1 MTVLDDLLANLPGR
15 DARVRQVLVGA
26 HWTVVCSLHAGMAA
40 TLMPEHPHGHAQVR
54 DVGRLHQ
61 KKAGELA
68 ELARSTDLLEA
79 SIGVAAINSLLDLD
93 ESKAREGNAADVL
106 AARGAGRKVALVGHF
121 PFIEQLRP
129 AVDELWVIEQ
139 HPSEGEFPAQAAAD
153 LLPKA
158 EIVAITA
165 SALINHTLDGLL
177 ALCSRQSTVMVIG
190 PSTPLSPVLFQHGV
204 GIISG
209 TRVVDEAAVL
219 RTVGQGASFRQV
231 EGVKLLTL
239 AREDVT

>member
-121 PFIEQLRP
+121 HPRGSSRPMPQPICCRKLILLRSLP
-129 AVDELWVIEQ
+129 ARLSTTRWMACWHSV
-139 HPSEGEFPAQAAAD
+139 PASQ
-153 LLPKA
+153 
-158 EIVAITA
+158 
-165 SALINHTLDGLL
+165 
-177 ALCSRQSTVMVIG
+177 R
-190 PSTPLSPVLFQHGV
+190 
-204 GIISG
+204 
-209 TRVVDEAAVL
+209 
-219 RTVGQGASFRQV
+219 
-231 EGVKLLTL
+231 
-239 AREDVT
+239 